1 MADEASFPRGQ
12 GRRAGGKRRAG
23 AEVPDGGPDAGGGS
37 DDEALTLERLGLLE
51 PAAGK
56 RRCERPPAA
65 AGPPPLL
72 LLPSLPPC
80 SPLRAAS
87 AGDAPCPGR

>member
-56 RRCERPPAA
+56 RRCV
-65 AGPPPLL
+65 AGNCRRRLA
-72 LLPSLPPC
+72 LPLPPC
-80 SPLRAAS
+80 SPLRAAFRRRT
-87 AGDAPCPGR
+87 GR